1 MEIRVWLERTE
12 PPEGHVGLA
21 GDLPLGGQHRQSVAF
36 VGWLGLMKA
45 LYEVLGYSEGQRP
58 LPE

>member
-1 MEIRVWLERTE
+1 
-12 PPEGHVGLA
+12 LA